1 VSENEIR
8 REVVGIVLN
17 EAEAFLTRN
26 QPLIESRKGEKSMK
40 KLLIASLVLGM
51 LIVFSGIANAT
62 VSYWWQSSEIT
73 TPITV
78 TYLKTSKGNEVL
90 STVTGKFKGWLVVNS
105 STETVPTVV
114 DEVFLCGTFT
124 VDNKAPFDVDL
135 NFSPATA
142 FSFLSS
148 SYATLPTKG
157 KFDIDL
163 GDVIA
168 VGTFTGESAQT
179 GPVYLTGKVTLKVD
193 DTGTI
198 DSVTVNGGV
207 VGGYSQGATES
218 GMFSSPSI
226 SAVLTT
232 PGTTAL
238 TCSGGTVQ

>member
-1 VSENEIR
+1 MKRLLVVS
-8 REVVGIVLN
+8 
-17 EAEAFLTRN
+17 
-26 QPLIESRKGEKSMK
+26 
-40 KLLIASLVLGM
+40 LLLGM
-51 LIVFSGIANAT
+51 LIVFSGVANAT
-62 VSYWWQSSEIT
+62 VSYWWKSSEIT

-78 TYLKTSKGNEVL
+78 TYLKASKGNEVL
-90 STVTGKFKGWLVVNS
+90 STVTGKFQGWLVVNS

-124 VDNKAPFDVDL
+124 VDSETPFDVDL
-135 NFSPATA
+135 DFSPATA

-148 SYATLPTKG
+148 SYGTLPATG
-157 KFDIDL
+157 KFDYDL

-168 VGTFTGESAQT
+168 VGTFTGEDAQS

-193 DTGTI
+193 HTGTI
-198 DSVTVNGGV
+198 DSVTVKGAV
-207 VGGYSQGATES
+207 VGGYTQGATEV